1 MIKQLIQLFVFI
13 LFIVLLFFSFFLKK
27 QGKKIMKFHDN
38 IITLTQQNNNYHQ
51 EIATAQYSQV
61 VLMNIRPQ
69 EEIGEEVH
77 PNTDQLLV
85 FVSGTG
91 KAILNGETS
100 SINPG
105 DLILVPAGTR
115 HNIINAGIENLKLYT
130 IYTPPHHK
138 PGTVHTTKAE
148 E

>member
-130 IYTPPHHK
+130 IYAPPHHK

-148 E
+148 